1 MHIDPSLAETLRI
14 AVEEGTLEAAARRQ
28 HMTASAVSQRV
39 KLLEQQLGQRLL
51 VRAKPVRLTAPGEVV
66 VRFAR
71 GQALLEQEASAALGL
86 EAQGEQPRL
95 GIAVN
100 SDSLATWFVPALADF
115 ARTHDAQLELQ
126 REDQDETARLLTAGA
141 ALAAVTSAPTAPP
154 GFRSVPLG
162 TIVYVAVAS
171 PAWQERWAG
180 EAGAVDPAVL
190 SRAPRID
197 YDTHDGLQATWLR
210 RQGVDPALAP
220 RHLVPSTHELAD
232 AVVAGLGWG
241 MLLTMQAEP
250 LLASGDLVALGGEP
264 VTSALFWQV
273 AKTPSTL
280 LEGLTEAVLETARR
294 ELSQG

>member
-1 MHIDPSLAETLRI
+1 MRIDPALAETLRI
-14 AVEEGTLEAAARRQ
+14 VVEEGTLEAAARRQ

-39 KLLEQQLGQRLL
+39 KLLEQQVGQRLL

-86 EAQGEQPRL
+86 DAQGEQPRI

-141 ALAAVTSAPTAPP
+141 ALAAVTSASSAPP
-154 GFRSVPLG
+154 GYRCLPLG
-162 TIVYVAVAS
+162 RIVYVAVAS
-171 PAWQERWAG
+171 PAWRDRWAG
-180 EAGAVDPAVL
+180 PTGDVDAEVL
-190 SRAPRID
+190 ARAPRID
-197 YDTHDGLQATWLR
+197 YDAHDDLQASWLR

-250 LLASGDLVALGGEP
+250 LLDSGELIALGGEP
-264 VTSALFWQV
+264 VASALYWQV
-273 AKTPSTL
+273 ARTPSVL
-280 LEGLTEAVLETARR
+280 LEALTEAVLGAAQR
-294 ELSQG
+294 ELRQ